1 MNRARGSNG
10 CMMGWAGENCDRC
23 ADGYAG
29 LKCQTKMEY
38 ISQLPDAVDTGRTP
52 QLGKMSASLVDKMA
66 AIRAKHFAAE
76 AETKLEAEAK
86 ASAHTAELAKS
97 LEQLKAARAEG
108 THLGSTAT
116 SPPAGGDDQSSATA
130 SRHTVHLPSA
140 PTAADEPSFQSERSR
155 AS

>member
-1 MNRARGSNG
+1 
-10 CMMGWAGENCDRC
+10 MGWAGENCDRC

-38 ISQLPDAVDTGRTP
+38 ISQLPDAVGTP
-52 QLGKMSASLVDKMA
+52 QLGKMSASLADKMA

-76 AETKLEAEAK
+76 AEAKLEAEAK

-116 SPPAGGDDQSSATA
+116 PPAGGDGIGHTSATA
-130 SRHTVHLPSA
+130 YSRQPTVHLPSA
-140 PTAADEPSFQSERSR
+140 PTAATDEPAFQSERSR